1 MTNRKE
7 NTKGVLA
14 SAVNEL
20 SLTNSEK
27 SLEFGSSYINIRPTS
42 AQASMLEVIRRIK
55 GKKPTSIMQDDIS
68 EALADFLMKSKDFIP
83 IIAKAVEAHRGNGE
97 YDGALGILSEKKVFK
112 EMNLSIL
119 RSFKQADR
127 DRSKEIPQGEIDD
140 NQTLAR

>member
-20 SLTNSEK
+20 SLTNSEE

-55 GKKPTSIMQDDIS
+55 GKSPTSIMQDDIS
-68 EALADFLMKSKDFIP
+68 EALADFLMQSKDFIP
-83 IIAKAVEAHRGNGE
+83 IIAKAVAAGCGN
-97 YDGALGILSEKKVFK
+97 DGALGILEEEKVFS
-112 EMNLSIL
+112 MRNLSL
-119 RSFKQADR
+119 ETKLFGTDLDR
-127 DRSKEIPQGEIDD
+127 LEKNKGEIDD
-140 NQTLAR
+140 N